1 LAAARIDSA
10 QADITSFGMQ
20 VSTDRRSVG
29 ERLKAAT
36 EELQK
41 LEKLVLSGDC
51 APRVLCDFRD
61 AVDSIRQ
68 TAWAVQQWGE
78 MREQHRDPYT
88 ILDSLSEERVRR
100 CTQITKDLTTDL
112 ESLELG
118 LDTPGLEKLSQTVS
132 RLHER
137 LAPLFRKDLAE

>member
-1 LAAARIDSA
+1 MEAP
-10 QADITSFGMQ
+10 G
-20 VSTDRRSVG
+20 TDRRSVG

-51 APRVLCDFRD
+51 AARVLCDFRD

-68 TAWAVQQWGE
+68 TAWAVQQWSE
-78 MREQHRDPYT
+78 LREQQRDPYK
-88 ILDSLSEERVRR
+88 ILDLLSEDRVRR
-100 CTQITKDLTTDL
+100 CTQIMKDLTTDL

-137 LAPLFRKDLAE
+137 LTPLFKKDLAEQ